1 MKNQNEETQI
11 LSKEEEEHLDSN
23 DNIRKTYDGDSEE
36 NINQNQE
43 NNANNINENKNL
55 NIEEIQLNNTIK
67 SEINNNNENDK
78 NFGAEAQYKN
88 YDRYLGHYHS
98 HAHNHNFSNPRYII
112 FFILGFVKLANHQ
125 ILHLFNGLTR
135 SIDILINNSN
145 FHPLLK
151 RILHT
156 KQILLFVYMFNI
168 QYLLS
173 SIERISFLNI
183 INKYSLKLFIF
194 SEIGLNLHYYIY
206 RNKLFVEKDEELEK
220 FAFRRNPQL
229 KKVICEVCDTIKIYR
244 SGHCFYCN
252 KCVKKFQLHSDWFNI
267 CIGANNELIYGITLF
282 FTNIYIFISNIIFW
296 YYILVRTEL
305 LKYLILVFSLFAL
318 LGLYIIFNSLRFLYN
333 FFFEHLFINLTLFEY
348 NNARIFPYLWADA
361 STFFNPF
368 NKGLQR
374 NIEEMLVNSFDIDIY
389 SDYKNFGNH
398 NLSEIIDDE
407 RINQQDEEI
416 NYYNEIDSFKIM
428 IKLVEHFD
436 PVITSKGN
444 IYKFVDGKE
453 IINWNRLIIFSIFD
467 IINTPSRENMIKRAK
482 MGLNQREIYLQN
494 YNKKD
499 KNDEKKENIETNEE
513 IEIIDKNENKKKQ
526 ENKNGENIE
535 NDESKKTENNEKNES
550 KEDDN
555 NIDEKDENND
565 NENEKL

>member
-135 SIDILINNSN
+135 SIDILINKSN

-194 SEIGLNLHYYIY
+194 SVIGLNLHYYIY

-436 PVITSKGN
+436 PLITSKGN

-482 MGLNQREIYLQN
+482 MALNQREIYLQN

-535 NDESKKTENNEKNES
+535 NDESKKTENNE
-550 KEDDN
+550 N
-555 NIDEKDENND
+555 N
-565 NENEKL
+565 